1 MCPLSRPRSPRI
13 PSPSVEPASA
23 DRMRRG
29 LRWGIVMA
37 LALVVACSSSTVSGI
52 RELAISITAT
62 PTTAAV
68 NTPVEFRY
76 DAMGTQLAG
85 IVVAYG
91 DGVVDSVATFGASTA
106 GGRLTHTYS
115 TPGIFQV
122 EATVIE
128 GSGDRA
134 SNSTSVEITP

>member
-1 MCPLSRPRSPRI
+1 MRPFSRPRSPHI

-23 DRMRRG
+23 DRVRRR
-29 LRWGIVMA
+29 LRWGIVMTLA
-37 LALVVACSSSTVSGI
+37 LAVACSSSSVSGL

-68 NTPVEFRY
+68 NTPVQFRY
-76 DAMGTQLAG
+76 DAMGAQLSG

-91 DGVVDSVATFGASTA
+91 DGVADSVATFGASTA
-106 GGRLTHTYS
+106 GGQLTHTYS
-115 TPGIFQV
+115 APGMFQV
-122 EATVIE
+122 EATVIA
-128 GSGDRA
+128 GNGNRA

>member
-1 MCPLSRPRSPRI
+1 MRPSGRPRSPRI

-23 DRMRRG
+23 DRVRRG
-29 LRWGIVMA
+29 SRWGIVMA
-37 LALVVACSSSTVSGI
+37 LALALACTTSTVSGI
-52 RELAISITAT
+52 RELAITITAT

-76 DAMGTQLAG
+76 DAMGAQLAG

-91 DGVVDSVATFGASTA
+91 DGVADSVATFGASTA

-115 TPGIFQV
+115 APGMFQV

-128 GSGDRA
+128 GNGNRA
-134 SNSTSVEITP
+134 SNSVSVEITP